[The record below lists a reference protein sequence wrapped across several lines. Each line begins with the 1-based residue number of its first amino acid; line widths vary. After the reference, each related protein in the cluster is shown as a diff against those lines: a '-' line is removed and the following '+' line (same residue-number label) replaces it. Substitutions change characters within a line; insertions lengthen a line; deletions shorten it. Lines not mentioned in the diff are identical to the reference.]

1 MDADGKRIAFTSD
14 GTTSPYRARH
24 FSAPQIPLQLLF
36 SFSSPSYI
44 LPRDRSDALEG
55 GTMYEIRVV
64 FAAAGLAA
72 FLVFVATIS
81 AGAQTTGDGS
91 SASEAGAA
99 WVSQGTVTGASR
111 SELDAVRRDMAE
123 EERLPDYSRV
133 VDDTSDWRFDA
144 PGWRK
149 GATDDLAHG
158 GSYATSA
165 AGAGDARFKLK
176 VPTRG
181 DYALYAWWPPK
192 GTNSTAARFGVS
204 TASGTRWTRVDQTRD
219 AGYWTQIGTYD
230 MRAGDYYAVRV
241 SPGDGSGVAVADAVA
256 LVRGV
261 ASPPPNDLAPA
272 DGGPVSA
279 GVHLNTGDAT
289 YSVSSLPGRVK
300 GRRLIRRAR
309 WHVGTPYRLSPP
321 APCRAYVK
329 EDCSCFTKLVFR
341 RFKWL
346 PDSPVL
352 QFQYGH
358 KVRSRSN
365 LRRGDLVFFK
375 ERGYNRP
382 ITHLG
387 IYSGNG
393 HILHAS
399 AYFDRVVNSKM
410 KYIRNYYGARRIR
423 PRL

>member
-1 MDADGKRIAFTSD
+1 
-14 GTTSPYRARH
+14 
-24 FSAPQIPLQLLF
+24 
-36 SFSSPSYI
+36 
-44 LPRDRSDALEG
+44 
-55 GTMYEIRVV
+55 MYEIRVV

-72 FLVFVATIS
+72 FLVFVVTIS
-81 AGAQTTGDGS
+81 AGARTTGDGS
-91 SASEAGAA
+91 SASEGGTTR
-99 WVSQGTVTGASR
+99 VSQGTVTGASPSR
-111 SELDAVRRDMAE
+111 LDAVRRDVAE

-133 VDDTSDWRFDA
+133 VGDTSDRRFDA
-144 PGWRK
+144 PGWKK

-165 AGAGDARFKLK
+165 AGEARFKLR

-181 DYALYAWWPPK
+181 DYALYAWWPSK

-204 TASGTRWTRVDQTRD
+204 TSSRTKWTTVDQTRD
-219 AGYWTQIGTYD
+219 GGSWVEIGTYD

-261 ASPPPNDLAPA
+261 TSPPPDDLAPA

-279 GVHLNTGDAT
+279 GISLDTGDAT
-289 YSVSSLPGRVK
+289 YSPSRLSGRVP
-300 GRRLIRRAR
+300 GRRLIRFGRK
-309 WHVGTPYRLSPP
+309 HIGTPYRLSPP
-321 APCRAYVK
+321 APCRAYRR
-329 EDCSCFTKLVFR
+329 EDCSCFTKLVLR
-341 RFKWL
+341 RYDKWL
-346 PDSPVL
+346 PDTPVL

-358 KVRSRSN
+358 KVRSRKSN

-375 ERGYNRP
+375 ERGRNRP
-382 ITHLG
+382 ITHVG

-399 AYFDRVVNSKM
+399 GYWGKVVEKRM
-410 KYIRNYYGARRIR
+410 KWIKGYYGARRVR